1 VEAAILAAPAKR
13 DGFQPRV
20 PKADT
25 VSNGARFERT
35 RKKSSTKGSRAIIMM
50 MGNDLLQI
58 YLSREKIPVVFGIPQ
73 KGGCFRSHPC
83 DYFDAPGVGAGFD
96 EWWNVLAKF

>member
-1 VEAAILAAPAKR
+1 MQCPTAPAL
-13 DGFQPRV
+13 
-20 PKADT
+20 
-25 VSNGARFERT
+25 RT

-58 YLSREKIPVVFGIPQ
+58 YLSREKIPVVFGIAE
-73 KGGCFRSHPC
+73 KGGCFGNHPC

-96 EWWNVLAKF
+96 ERWNVLAKF